1 MLPKRATVRRRS
13 GGGRSCEGA
22 AAAAAQG
29 PRTPC
34 QVKSQLSQVYTG
46 SRKVPTSRRR
56 ARKRANVLPVG
67 NQISPASLTRSTT
80 ACARSGSTA
89 PLSHGSASAPCP
101 SWATSRWH
109 RKTRSFGHSPTSATP
124 TCSTGV
130 HIALRRER
138 GPAQPPAQPPPYLL
152 RAPAGVYLVSLQVI
166 FDGKESKHDA
176 VLSKLAVEHAPHGKL
191 INNHGKM
198 RPCYVEA
205 RRQMARRRR
214 RRRGSSS
221 SATRDA
227 PSRQVF
233 ELKKKA

>member
-29 PRTPC
+29 PSTPC

-109 RKTRSFGHSPTSATP
+109 RKTRSFGPEITRRPRLPLRAPQESTSRFD
-124 TCSTGV
+124 GKGGQ
-130 HIALRRER
+130 LNLLLN
-138 GPAQPPAQPPPYLL
+138 LL

-205 RRQMARRRR
+205 RKQMARIRRK
-214 RRRGSSS
+214 RRGSSS
-221 SATRDA
+221 SARTR
-227 PSRQVF
+227 PRGTSLLGRSSS
-233 ELKKKA
+233 

>member
-1 MLPKRATVRRRS
+1 VLPKRATVRRRS

-29 PRTPC
+29 PSTPC

-130 HIALRRER
+130 CGARCAVASRRS
-138 GPAQPPAQPPPYLL
+138 PPQA
-152 RAPAGVYLVSLQVI
+152 
-166 FDGKESKHDA
+166 DA
-176 VLSKLAVEHAPHGKL
+176 HRHKLASTGKGASSTSCSTSSVPPSCPRGCLPCLAPGHLRWQG
-191 INNHGKM
+191 
-198 RPCYVEA
+198 VQA
-205 RRQMARRRR
+205 RCCALEVSGGACAAREV
-214 RRRGSSS
+214 
-221 SATRDA
+221 D
-227 PSRQVF
+227 Q
-233 ELKKKA
+233 

>member
-1 MLPKRATVRRRS
+1 MLYTLTVLLLRPPLLVILYTLTALRLQQCKWATKT
-13 GGGRSCEGA
+13 GA
-22 AAAAAQG
+22 IIA
-29 PRTPC
+29 P
-34 QVKSQLSQVYTG
+34 
-46 SRKVPTSRRR
+46 SRK
-56 ARKRANVLPVG
+56 KEGYVLPVG
-67 NQISPASLTRSTT
+67 NQLSCLVDALYNGLCTLGFDSASL
-80 ACARSGSTA
+80 ARLRKRAMPELGND
-89 PLSHGSASAPCP
+89 PMASWD
-101 SWATSRWH
+101 SVIWALADLGYPYVLQESTSRFDG
-109 RKTRSFGHSPTSATP
+109 KG
-124 TCSTGV
+124 G
-130 HIALRRER
+130 LMLN
-138 GPAQPPAQPPPYLL
+138 LL

-205 RRQMARRRR
+205 RKQMARRRR

>member
-1 MLPKRATVRRRS
+1 MKALRLLQRKDQVRNKCKKVTNLWTMQH
-13 GGGRSCEGA
+13 G
-22 AAAAAQG
+22 
-29 PRTPC
+29 TPC

-130 HIALRRER
+130 RKGGQLNLLLN
-138 GPAQPPAQPPPYLL
+138 LL
-152 RAPAGVYLVSLQVI
+152 RTSFVPPRVST
-166 FDGKESKHDA
+166 
-176 VLSKLAVEHAPHGKL
+176 LS
-191 INNHGKM
+191 
-198 RPCYVEA
+198 RS
-205 RRQMARRRR
+205 RSSSMAR
-214 RRRGSSS
+214 
-221 SATRDA
+221 SASTMLC
-227 PSRQVF
+227 SRT
-233 ELKKKA
+233 

>member
-29 PRTPC
+29 PCTPC

-124 TCSTGV
+124 TCSTSRFDGKGGQ
-130 HIALRRER
+130 LNLLLN
-138 GPAQPPAQPPPYLL
+138 LL

-205 RRQMARRRR
+205 RKQMARIRRK
-214 RRRGSSS
+214 RRGSSS
-221 SATRDA
+221 SARTRPRRSA
-227 PSRQVF
+227 PSQSTPPRSSS
-233 ELKKKA
+233 

>member
-1 MLPKRATVRRRS
+1 VLPKRATVRRRS

-29 PRTPC
+29 PCTPC

-138 GPAQPPAQPPPYLL
+138 GPAQPPAQPPSCPRGCLPCLAPGHL
-152 RAPAGVYLVSLQVI
+152 RWQGEQARCCALEVS
-166 FDGKESKHDA
+166 GGA
-176 VLSKLAVEHAPHGKL
+176 CA
-191 INNHGKM
+191 
-198 RPCYVEA
+198 A
-205 RRQMARRRR
+205 REVDQ
-214 RRRGSSS
+214 
-221 SATRDA
+221 
-227 PSRQVF
+227 
-233 ELKKKA
+233 

>member
-22 AAAAAQG
+22 AAAVAKG
-29 PRTPC
+29 PSTPC

-124 TCSTGV
+124 TSRFDGKGGQ
-130 HIALRRER
+130 LNLLLN
-138 GPAQPPAQPPPYLL
+138 LL

-176 VLSKLAVEHAPHGKL
+176 VLSKLAVEYAPHGKL

-205 RRQMARRRR
+205 RKQMARRRR